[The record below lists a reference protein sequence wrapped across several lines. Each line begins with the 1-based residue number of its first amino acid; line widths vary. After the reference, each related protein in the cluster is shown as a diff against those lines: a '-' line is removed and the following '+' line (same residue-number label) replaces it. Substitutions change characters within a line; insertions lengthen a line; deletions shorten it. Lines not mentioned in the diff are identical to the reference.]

1 MQRSPA
7 CLPRPIMH
15 DRNHCC
21 AQMMYTYTR
30 TAYTR
35 RGGAA
40 EMRHAPCS
48 IVPHEFYARLPVTDH
63 RYAPGVTKTKGIHA
77 QTPLRVEIQTEVGGK
92 KGRLFFQNLPLFLSF
107 RFFLFLSD
115 FSFILFLFSHH
126 VLSCHHRYFS
136 HELSLF
142 PHARGT
148 IDTGSKYFPAS
159 KNR

>member
-1 MQRSPA
+1 
-7 CLPRPIMH
+7 MH

-92 KGRLFFQNLPLFLSF
+92 KERLFFQNLPLRYFFRFVFSFFFPTFLSF
-107 RFFLFLSD
+107 FFCFLIMFYPVITD
-115 FSFILFLFSHH
+115 TFLTNYPCSRTRA
-126 VLSCHHRYFS
+126 VRMTPVPSI
-136 HELSLF
+136 F
-142 PHARGT
+142 PLRR
-148 IDTGSKYFPAS
+148 IDKVSG
-159 KNR
+159 

>member
-92 KGRLFFQNLPLFLSF
+92 KGRLFFQNLPLHAISFVSFFPFSF
-107 RFFLFLSD
+107 RLFFHSFFV
-115 FSFILFLFSHH
+115 FSSCFILSSPILFSRIIL
-126 VLSCHHRYFS
+126 VPARARY
-136 HELSLF
+136 E
-142 PHARGT
+142 
-148 IDTGSKYFPAS
+148 
-159 KNR
+159 